1 MVEEEGGALGLEE
14 KAELSPEKPAVK
26 KWVARPLTTVTFGPL
41 WFHQNDHMFHL
52 GSESLSLSRFV
63 EYVAARQPRC
73 STMGRS
79 HATLVGQSFSVI
91 NIIWFLEMALML
103 ITLEINTISGF
114 CYWDSFMSEL
124 TKGDERYLSNRY
136 GFELLLACLDKFLG

>member
-1 MVEEEGGALGLEE
+1 
-14 KAELSPEKPAVK
+14 
-26 KWVARPLTTVTFGPL
+26 
-41 WFHQNDHMFHL
+41 
-52 GSESLSLSRFV
+52 
-63 EYVAARQPRC
+63 
-73 STMGRS
+73 MGRS

-124 TKGDERYLSNRY
+124 TKGEERYLSNQY
-136 GFELLLACLDKFLG
+136 GFELLLAWTNSLYDKCDERLSQTRFANMRFGSRE